1 VSEPASVD
9 RLSAEATGET
19 VGEAKWKALRELE
32 RLAPALDKSA
42 VRFQVVSEG
51 ERGLLGVGYTP
62 AHVVASVDAEA
73 VAAGPGP
80 AGDESEAAT
89 RVRTLLEH
97 VTTALGIRC
106 RIEVAET
113 DAAVTGTC
121 VGGELGLLIGKHGAT
136 IDAIQTL
143 ASAMVGRAA
152 EERKEIVID
161 AAGYRERRQRTL
173 ESLADR
179 SAHEAMRSGG
189 RVDLEPMSSVERR
202 LVHERLADHEGVR
215 TFSEGDEPHRY
226 VVVECA

>member
-1 VSEPASVD
+1 VSEPVT
-9 RLSAEATGET
+9 AEATGET

-62 AHVVASVDAEA
+62 ARVVATVDAEA
-73 VAAGPGP
+73 VSAGSSPAA
-80 AGDESEAAT
+80 DESEAAA

-97 VTTALGIRC
+97 VTAALGLRC
-106 RIEVAET
+106 RIEVVER
-113 DAAVTGTC
+113 DEAVTGTC

-136 IDAIQTL
+136 IDAVQTL
-143 ASAMVGRAA
+143 ASAIAGRGA
-152 EERKEIVID
+152 EDRKEIVID

-173 ESLADR
+173 EALALR
-179 SAHEAMRSGG
+179 SAQEALRSGG
-189 RVDLEPMSSVERR
+189 RVELDPMSSVERR
-202 LVHERLADHEGVR
+202 LVHERLKDHEGVR